1 MMKKRNHMNPEPE
14 SPPTPDELAFVEQWA
29 TTIDRA
35 VRGELDGKELDVL
48 EAAARQDDVLRSA
61 LEDARA
67 LRPLFARAG
76 QLPAAAALDQ
86 RILGAIDAETES
98 RPSRPHHR
106 ARRIPTMRPLRAVPA
121 WGWTAVAAAAVLILV
136 WTGPFA
142 QFGASAPEP
151 TGSGQVVAHDG
162 TAFSESEVQAAA
174 QEMEMALAMLSQTM
188 QRTTA
193 LLQEEMN
200 SGVRE
205 RLNNSFRQGFG
216 RTLRDIPYLNQ
227 PDTSEEHSGI
237 YIPPRDALH
246 RSLGVALPGER
257 T

>member
-1 MMKKRNHMNPEPE
+1 MKKRNLMNPGPE
-14 SPPTPDELAFVEQWA
+14 SLPTPDELAFVEQWA

-35 VRGELDGKELDVL
+35 VRGELDGDELDML
-48 EAAARQDDVLRSA
+48 ETAARQDDVLRCA

-76 QLPAAAALDQ
+76 QLTATAALDQ
-86 RILGAIDAETES
+86 RILGAIDAETDS

-106 ARRIPTMRPLRAVPA
+106 ARRIPAPRPLRAVPA
-121 WGWTAVAAAAVLILV
+121 WGWTAAAAAAVLIFL

-142 QFGASAPEP
+142 QFGASVPEP
-151 TGSGQVVAHDG
+151 TGSGPVVAQDG
-162 TAFSESEVQAAA
+162 TPFSESEVEAATR
-174 QEMEMALAMLSQTM
+174 EMEMALAMLSQTM
-188 QRTTA
+188 QRTSA
-193 LLQEEMN
+193 LLQEEID

-205 RLNNSFRQGFG
+205 PLNNSFRQGFG
-216 RTLRDIPYLNQ
+216 RTLRDIPYLNR
-227 PDTSEEHSGI
+227 PDKSEEHSGI
-237 YIPPRDALH
+237 NIPPRDALH